1 MCRGNQEIYSPQ
13 FNLDLSLERSC
24 KKTFLRDQFSCYPF
38 HVCKPHYL
46 DESPVG
52 MATIYLQSSA
62 GGIFAGDTLNARFNV
77 GPGSQAHVTSQASTV
92 VHTMKNSGAKT
103 NMLIRVGDQALFE
116 YLPDPLILF
125 PKANLATRLRLEI
138 DESSTVL
145 LCDPYLTHDPYQ
157 SGGYFSQL
165 ANEIK
170 ITDKHGSLLCLDRSV
185 IGGADFSRNEI
196 GIMGTR
202 RVIGTFYYI
211 NPSTDSNRVC
221 ELLNNAL
228 ERCSDIY
235 AGVSTLPNQIGAWAR
250 IIATDATPLRE
261 AVDKM
266 WRASRADITGC
277 QPAASRK

>member
-46 DESPVG
+46 DESPAG
-52 MATIYLQSSA
+52 MATICLQSSA
-62 GGIFAGDTLNARFNV
+62 GGIFAGDTLNARFNA

-92 VHTMKNSGAKT
+92 VHTMTNSCAET
-103 NMLIRVGDQALFE
+103 NVLIRVGEKALFE

-125 PKANLATRLRLEI
+125 PKANLAARLRLEV

-145 LCDPYLTHDPYQ
+145 LCDSYLTHDPHKN
-157 SGGYFSQL
+157 SGYFSQF

-196 GIMGTR
+196 GIMGAG

-211 NPSTDSNRVC
+211 NRSTDSNRVC
-221 ELLNNAL
+221 ELLNSAL

>member
-1 MCRGNQEIYSPQ
+1 LCRENQEINSPQ

-38 HVCKPHYL
+38 HICKPHYL
-46 DESPVG
+46 DESPAG
-52 MATIYLQSSA
+52 LATIYLQSSA
-62 GGIFAGDTLNARFNV
+62 GGIFSGDTLNARFKV

-103 NMLIRVGDQALFE
+103 NILIRVGEQALFE

-125 PKANLATRLRLEI
+125 PKANLAARLHLEI

-145 LCDPYLTHDPYQ
+145 LCDSYLTHDPYQ

-165 ANEIK
+165 ANETT
-170 ITDKHGSLLCLDRSV
+170 ITDKQGSLLCLDRSV
-185 IGGADFSRNEI
+185 IEGRDFAQNEI
-196 GIMGTR
+196 GIMGAR
-202 RVIGTFYYI
+202 RVVGTFYYI
-211 NPSTDSNRVC
+211 NRSTDSNRVC

-228 ERCSDIY
+228 GRCSDIY
-235 AGVSTLPNQIGAWAR
+235 AGVSTLPNKIGAWAR
-250 IIATDATPLRE
+250 IIATDVAPLRE

-266 WRASRADITGC
+266 WRASRADITGY